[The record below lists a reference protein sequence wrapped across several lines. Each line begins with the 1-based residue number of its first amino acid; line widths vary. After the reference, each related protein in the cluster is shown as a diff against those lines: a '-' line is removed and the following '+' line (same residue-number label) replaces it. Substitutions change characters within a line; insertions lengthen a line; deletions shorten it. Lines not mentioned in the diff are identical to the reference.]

1 MPQRSHNYAYESPI
15 NVNTAAN
22 DRRFATL
29 AEAVEASIVE
39 HPTTDRART
48 LLIVDAACD
57 LPTEWLRQHNVC
69 VLPISVQIDDWTLID
84 SHDDFDT
91 IEFFGKDLSARGVR
105 AATVPLSPVETRAYL
120 QSHLNASIDYVLQ
133 LTITASRSKIY
144 LNSLAAMQALTT
156 SHNRVRRDLGN
167 RDPFRTW
174 VVDTETGFTG
184 QGVMVAEAVRQLEGG
199 VPAPHVAAAMERLR
213 RQVHTLVVPKDLF
226 YLYTRAREKGD
237 KSLSWL
243 GYNVAQKLDIKP
255 VIHAHR
261 GHTGPLLKIRGHQEA
276 LERTIQLCVDHVKRG
291 LTVPIVCLSYAGD
304 LDDIRMLPA
313 FGDLRVAC
321 QWHGVKMILSTMS
334 MTGGL
339 NVGADAF
346 SIAFATQ
353 SPIM

>member
-1 MPQRSHNYAYESPI
+1 MSQQSLANAYESPL

-29 AEAVEASIVE
+29 AEAVEAAIVE
-39 HPTTDRART
+39 HPATDRKRT
-48 LLIVDAACD
+48 LLVVDAACD

-69 VLPISVQIDDWTLID
+69 VLPITVQVDDWTLID
-84 SHDDFDT
+84 SHDEFDT
-91 IEFFGKDLSARGVR
+91 SEFFHKDLAARGVR
-105 AATVPLSPVETRAYL
+105 AATVPLSPIETRAYL
-120 QSHLNASIDYVLQ
+120 QSHLEPHIDYVLQ

-156 SHNRVRRDLGN
+156 SHNRVRRELGN

-184 QGVMVAEAVRQLEGG
+184 QGVMVAEAIRQLDAG

-243 GYNVAQKLDIKP
+243 GYNVAQRLDIRP
-255 VIHAHR
+255 VIHAHA
-261 GHTGPLLKIRGHQEA
+261 GHTGPLLKVRGHEEA
-276 LERTIQLCVDHVKRG
+276 LDRTIRLCIDQVKRG
-291 LTVPIVCLSYAGD
+291 LTVPVVCLSYAGD
-304 LDDIRMLPA
+304 LDDVRALPA
-313 FGDLRVAC
+313 FSDLRVAC
-321 QWHGVKMILSTMS
+321 QWHGVQMILSTMS

-353 SPIM
+353 SVIA